1 MNPSSHLEVQP
12 GELRWRC
19 NPGRFGFETTDELS
33 CCKEIIGQD
42 RALTAIEMGLEIE
55 SPGYNLYIS
64 GLTGTGK
71 TTTVKRLLSS
81 MGKGGKALTD
91 ICYVNNFLTPEL
103 PVCITLPAGQG
114 LVFKAAMWDVLKT
127 LREHIPKALE
137 SESFIHKQKAVA
149 DEIKKRRA
157 EIATKLEA
165 EVTEKGFQI
174 LEVQYG
180 PFTRP
185 GIVPIINGEP
195 VNGEA
200 AAALVADGKLEQKE
214 LDRMR
219 KEHEVLTARLEE
231 VMKAGRELDRELSV
245 KLEELTREF
254 AGPIIDTCIHEVR
267 DNFTD
272 EKVVAYLDALREYI
286 AANLDIFDE
295 PDERDGKKEREF
307 VEFEV
312 NVVVDNTRAKEPPVI
327 IETSPTYANLF
338 GTIERRSDGRGEF
351 TSNFTM
357 IRSGSMVRANNGY
370 LVISLADILEEP
382 AAWPA
387 LKRALK
393 NKSVTIQ
400 GIDSLFFMPTSAL
413 KPEAID
419 IDVKV
424 VIIGDSESY
433 QVLYHYDE
441 DFKKIFKIK
450 ADFDSEM
457 INDQENLNRYAIF
470 IKSLLD
476 EEGLPPLDKSAVAAV
491 AEEAAGIAGR
501 QDKLTTRFSD
511 VSDIVRESCYWAKKD
526 GSKKVKASHVEK
538 AVEERIRRSNLPE
551 EKMSEMLVD
560 GTILLDIDGKK
571 VGQVNGLSVFDLG
584 DYSFGKPARITIET
598 SMGRAGIINIEREAE
613 LSGKTYNKGS
623 LILEGFLRRRFAQ
636 DKPLAMSASICFEQS
651 YGGIDGDSAS
661 STEIYGIL
669 SSLAGIGIRQDLAV
683 TGSVNQ
689 KGEVQPIGGVNEKV
703 HGFYDLCKAKG
714 LTGQQGVI
722 VPRLNLVDLMLRKDV
737 VDTIKDGKFHIYAV
751 ESIDEG
757 IEILTGV
764 PAGEQHADGSF
775 DKDTVNGAANEK
787 LVKFAEQIKDYQD
800 GDDDKE

>member
-1 MNPSSHLEVQP
+1 MNPPSHLEVEV
-12 GELRWRC
+12 GRLRWRC
-19 NPGRFGFETTDELS
+19 NPGRFGFETTDELP
-33 CCKEIIGQD
+33 CCKDIIGQD

-71 TTTVKRLLSS
+71 TTTVKRLLRS
-81 MGKGGKALTD
+81 MRRGGRALTD
-91 ICYVNNFLTPEL
+91 ICYVNNFSAPEL
-103 PVCITLPAGQG
+103 PICICLSAGQG
-114 LVFKAAMWDVLKT
+114 PALKSAMQDVLKT
-127 LREHIPKALE
+127 LREHVPKALE
-137 SESFIHKQKAVA
+137 SESFTAEQKAVA
-149 DEIKKRRA
+149 DGIKKRRG
-157 EIATKLEA
+157 ETATKLEK
-165 EVTEKGFQI
+165 EVDKKGFQI

-185 GIVPIINGEP
+185 AIVPVINGET
-195 VNGEA
+195 VNVEA
-200 AAALVADGKLEQKE
+200 ATAMVAEGKLKQKE

-219 KEHEVLTARLEE
+219 EEQEALTVRLEE
-231 VMKAGRELDRELSV
+231 VMKAGRKLDRELIA
-245 KLEELTREF
+245 EIAELTKKF
-254 AGPIIDTCIHEVR
+254 AGPIIDTCIREVR
-267 DNFTD
+267 DTFKD
-272 EKVVAYLDALREYI
+272 DKVFAYLDDLSEYVVT
-286 AANLDIFDE
+286 NLDIFDE
-295 PDERDGKKEREF
+295 RRDGDEKKESF
-307 VEFEV
+307 MEFEV
-312 NVVVDNTRAKEPPVI
+312 NVVVDNSRATEPPVI
-327 IETSPTYANLF
+327 VETSPTYGNLF
-338 GTIERRSDGRGEF
+338 GTIERRSDGRGEY
-351 TSNFTM
+351 TSDFTM

-370 LVISLADILEEP
+370 LVISLSDILEEP

-393 NKSVTIQ
+393 NRNVTIQ

-457 INDQENLNRYAIF
+457 VNDQENLNKYALF

-476 EEGLPPLDKSAVAAV
+476 DEGLPALDKSAVAAV

-511 VSDIVRESCYWAKKD
+511 VADIVRESCYWAKKD
-526 GSKKVKASHVEK
+526 KRKRVEASDVEK
-538 AVEERIRRSNLPE
+538 AVKERIRRSNLPE

-571 VGQVNGLSVFDLG
+571 VGQVNGLSVFDMG
-584 DYSFGKPARITIET
+584 DYSFGKPVRITVET
-598 SMGRAGIINIEREAE
+598 SMGRAGVINIEREAE

-669 SSLAGIGIRQDLAV
+669 SSLSGIPIRQDLAV

-689 KGEVQPIGGVNEKV
+689 KGEVQPIGGVNEKI
-703 HGFYDLCKAKG
+703 HGFFDLCKAKG
-714 LTGQQGVI
+714 LTGSQGVMI
-722 VPRLNLVDLMLRKDV
+722 PKLNQVDLMLRKDV
-737 VDTIKDGKFHIYAV
+737 VETIKDGKFHIYAV
-751 ESIDEG
+751 ETIDEG
-757 IEILTGV
+757 IELLTGV
-764 PAGEQHADGSF
+764 SAGKENADGSF
-775 DKDTVNGAANEK
+775 DKKSVNGAANEK
-787 LVKFAEQIKDYQD
+787 LTRFAEQMKDYPES
-800 GDDDKE
+800 DDDKE